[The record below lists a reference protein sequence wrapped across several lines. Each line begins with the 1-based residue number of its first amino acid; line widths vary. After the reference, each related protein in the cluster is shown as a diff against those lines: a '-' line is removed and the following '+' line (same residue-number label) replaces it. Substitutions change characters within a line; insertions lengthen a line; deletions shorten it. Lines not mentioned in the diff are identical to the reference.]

1 MEFALQPGHD
11 FSCAKKNN
19 NNRGTGLVEPA
30 NYEEGSGRS
39 RVCVRVCVCVGRG
52 EGEGGGEDSGGVWIP
67 PPKFK
72 YPSELSTQY
81 LAAVNCHEIDTKL
94 AAWPSSYQH
103 VELVISGPLKSS
115 KLLLYEH
122 EFFDKKM
129 KQ

>member
-1 MEFALQPGHD
+1 M
-11 FSCAKKNN
+11 
-19 NNRGTGLVEPA
+19 
-30 NYEEGSGRS
+30 
-39 RVCVRVCVCVGRG
+39 CVCVGGGGKGGGG
-52 EGEGGGEDSGGVWIP
+52 EGEERIQEGSGSP

-94 AAWPSSYQH
+94 AAWPSSNQH
-103 VELVISGPLKSS
+103 VELVISGALKSS
-115 KLLLYEH
+115 KLLIYEH

>member
-1 MEFALQPGHD
+1 M
-11 FSCAKKNN
+11 KKA
-19 NNRGTGLVEPA
+19 VADPEC
-30 NYEEGSGRS
+30 
-39 RVCVRVCVCVGRG
+39 VCVCVCVCVGGGRGRG
-52 EGEGGGEDSGGVWIP
+52 EERIQEGSGS

-115 KLLLYEH
+115 KLLIYEH

>member
-1 MEFALQPGHD
+1 M
-11 FSCAKKNN
+11 KKA
-19 NNRGTGLVEPA
+19 VADPE
-30 NYEEGSGRS
+30 
-39 RVCVRVCVCVGRG
+39 CVCVCVCVCVW
-52 EGEGGGEDSGGVWIP
+52 GGGGGGGGGGGRRGFRRGLDP

>member
-1 MEFALQPGHD
+1 M
-11 FSCAKKNN
+11 KKA
-19 NNRGTGLVEPA
+19 VADPE
-30 NYEEGSGRS
+30 
-39 RVCVRVCVCVGRG
+39 CVCVCVCVWGGGRGRG
-52 EGEGGGEDSGGVWIP
+52 EERIQEGSGSP

>member
-1 MEFALQPGHD
+1 M
-11 FSCAKKNN
+11 
-19 NNRGTGLVEPA
+19 
-30 NYEEGSGRS
+30 
-39 RVCVRVCVCVGRG
+39 CVG
-52 EGEGGGEDSGGVWIP
+52 GEGGGEDLGGVWIP

-94 AAWPSSYQH
+94 AAWPSSDQH

-115 KLLLYEH
+115 KLLIYEH
-122 EFFDKKM
+122 EFFHKKM

>member
-1 MEFALQPGHD
+1 MEFVLQPGHD
-11 FSCAKKNN
+11 FSCAKKSNN
-19 NNRGTGLVEPA
+19 NCGTGLVEPA
-30 NYEEGSGRS
+30 EERIQEGSGS
-39 RVCVRVCVCVGRG
+39 P
-52 EGEGGGEDSGGVWIP
+52 P

-115 KLLLYEH
+115 KLLIYEH

>member
-1 MEFALQPGHD
+1 MEFVLQPGHD

-19 NNRGTGLVEPA
+19 NNCGTGLVEPA
-30 NYEEGSGRS
+30 DYEEGSGRS
-39 RVCVRVCVCVGRG
+39 RVCVCGGGGGGRG

-94 AAWPSSYQH
+94 AAWPSSNQH
-103 VELVISGPLKSS
+103 VELVISGALKSS
-115 KLLLYEH
+115 KLLIYEH

>member
-1 MEFALQPGHD
+1 M
-11 FSCAKKNN
+11 KKA
-19 NNRGTGLVEPA
+19 VADPE
-30 NYEEGSGRS
+30 
-39 RVCVRVCVCVGRG
+39 CVC
-52 EGEGGGEDSGGVWIP
+52 GGGGGRRGFRRGLDPP

-94 AAWPSSYQH
+94 AAWPSSDQH

-115 KLLLYEH
+115 KLLIYEH
-122 EFFDKKM
+122 EFFHKKM